1 MINCLFEE
9 IFLSKVSYN
18 IFTLLWN
25 KEDCTSYFLKWKVKL
40 FVLLLGSH
48 IMAKILVLFFV
59 GCDCLMKTIINLF
72 FKPFLLLNV
81 NEVSWKVKLHNNKNT
96 PCNLCI
102 PRKKIRYELHF
113 DHIQTDHS
121 LLFCSHWILHQLL
134 AAFFIHPPPQS
145 AAQWPEWE
153 TINQQ
158 DKVNNADSVFIFLII

>member
-81 NEVSWKVKLHNNKNT
+81 NEDSWKVKLHNNKNT
-96 PCNLCI
+96 PCNLLYSE
-102 PRKKIRYELHF
+102 KKITYELHNVKH
-113 DHIQTDHS
+113 HIFKQTAHY
-121 LLFCSHWILHQLL
+121 LFSCPGQLNNWHCL
-134 AAFFIHPPPQS
+134 SVALSVGLSQL
-145 AAQWPEWE
+145 
-153 TINQQ
+153 TIRAYGAS
-158 DKVNNADSVFIFLII
+158 KSEPRH

>member
-96 PCNLCI
+96 PCNLLYSEKKKYDMNCI
-102 PRKKIRYELHF
+102 LTIFK
-113 DHIQTDHS
+113 QTTHYLFVATGYS
-121 LLFCSHWILHQLL
+121 TSFWLLFSSTRLL
-134 AAFFIHPPPQS
+134 NLLLSGLNEKQS
-145 AAQWPEWE
+145 
-153 TINQQ
+153 IN
-158 DKVNNADSVFIFLII
+158 KTK